1 MNVPNWQK
9 HSKKDL
15 KGRSVSKGKMRA
27 RKQALRALKAQL
39 NVK

>member
-15 KGRSVSKGKMRA
+15 KGKGVCKGRQRA